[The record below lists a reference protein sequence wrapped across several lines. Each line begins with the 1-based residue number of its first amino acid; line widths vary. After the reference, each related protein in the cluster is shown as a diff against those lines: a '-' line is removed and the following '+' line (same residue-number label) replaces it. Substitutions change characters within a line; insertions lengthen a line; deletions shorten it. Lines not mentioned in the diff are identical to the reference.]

1 MNLLAQKLS
10 QVIRAGANT
19 CTFTKTILEAIIIED
34 GHNILDSKKESSYK
48 NYFNGNTK
56 ISGISKKI
64 AIYVSPKE
72 FIKYLKIF
80 PKNTNKQLYNIFKD
94 DIDDINPSNT
104 YEKIAELFANI
115 IIEASGTKKNTVK

>member
-1 MNLLAQKLS
+1 MDTGGYWMQFNEFAQKLS

-56 ISGISKKI
+56 ISGISKKN
-64 AIYVSPKE
+64 S
-72 FIKYLKIF
+72 YLC
-80 PKNTNKQLYNIFKD
+80 Q
-94 DIDDINPSNT
+94 S
-104 YEKIAELFANI
+104 
-115 IIEASGTKKNTVK
+115 